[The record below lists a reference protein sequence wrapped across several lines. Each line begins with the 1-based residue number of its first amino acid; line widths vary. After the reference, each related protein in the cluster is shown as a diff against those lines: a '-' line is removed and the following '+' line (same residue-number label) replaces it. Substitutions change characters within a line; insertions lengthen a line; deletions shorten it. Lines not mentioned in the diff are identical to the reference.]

1 MRITFW
7 KNSRTHETNAYGDQI
22 NTPIGVGQ
30 MLINYTA
37 FNSLIIRS
45 IERLYFEV
53 VLQMGEIGLQIRK
66 QSTTDLV

>member
-1 MRITFW
+1 
-7 KNSRTHETNAYGDQI
+7 
-22 NTPIGVGQ
+22 